1 MSHMVV
7 INGALAVAGSNLRR
21 VKTKGNS
28 MPTTLPT
35 TTIRTIVSDTTGIIS
50 GARHDA
56 TTETPTAIV
65 RPSRSATANSL
76 LNKRTQ
82 SLPRTSPFPSDRI
95 ISVADC
101 EPAFPPLSIRRGRK
115 NTNETMD
122 SITVSKRDIA

>member
-50 GARHDA
+50 GARQDA
-56 TTETPTAIV
+56 TTETLTAIV
-65 RPSRSATANSL
+65 RPRRRATANSL
-76 LNKRTQ
+76 LNKRNNCRYIQLSKLLFEQ
-82 SLPRTSPFPSDRI
+82 SPRLI
-95 ISVADC
+95 
-101 EPAFPPLSIRRGRK
+101 LY
-115 NTNETMD
+115 
-122 SITVSKRDIA
+122 